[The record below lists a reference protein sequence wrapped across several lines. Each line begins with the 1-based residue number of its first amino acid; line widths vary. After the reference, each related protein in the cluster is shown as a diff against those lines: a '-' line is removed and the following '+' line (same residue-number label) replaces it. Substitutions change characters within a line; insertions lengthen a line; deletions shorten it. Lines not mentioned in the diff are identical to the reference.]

1 MFCTQSFS
9 IRFKRNG
16 AQKFAHSFGCL
27 LVEKEERQNSNCGVN
42 FSQRFKRKGALF
54 CRSERS
60 VPSII
65 VLCKIW
71 RTNNISGPSHFHK
84 NVPGKRLCFEKNR
97 NTLPIVILWKM
108 RGSKNFR
115 ICSSNFQFLWV
126 LQMTNACLIQTRL
139 PKCFPQRNVKTPFR
153 RQTLVQ
159 TSK

>member
-9 IRFKRNG
+9 IRFKRKNG

-65 VLCKIW
+65 FCVKFEEPTIFLGVPSSQKCHRKASLFLRRTEIRSLLLFCEECEVPKILE
-71 RTNNISGPSHFHK
+71 F
-84 NVPGKRLCFEKNR
+84 VVAVF
-97 NTLPIVILWKM
+97 
-108 RGSKNFR
+108 NF
-115 ICSSNFQFLWV
+115 CGFY
-126 LQMTNACLIQTRL
+126 
-139 PKCFPQRNVKTPFR
+139 K
-153 RQTLVQ
+153 
-159 TSK
+159 

>member
-16 AQKFAHSFGCL
+16 AQKLAHSFGCL
-27 LVEKEERQNSNCGVN
+27 LVKKEERQNSNCGVN

-65 VLCKIW
+65 ILCKIW
-71 RTNNISGPSHFHK
+71 RTNNISGHPIFTKMSQENVSVLRRTVTRSLLLFCEKCEVPK
-84 NVPGKRLCFEKNR
+84 NV
-97 NTLPIVILWKM
+97 
-108 RGSKNFR
+108 R
-115 ICSSNFQFLWV
+115 IYDSSFQFLWV
-126 LQMTNACLIQTRL
+126 LQMTNARLIQTRL
-139 PKCFPQRNVKTPFR
+139 LKCFSREMYKRHFKG
-153 RQTLVQ
+153 QTLIQ